1 MAGRGWERAEAMGR
15 EWWWLW
21 EKEDEPNIIDAVD
34 DGFKLRYHAILP
46 KMMALG
52 KHSHFGDVRR
62 LF

>member
-1 MAGRGWERAEAMGR
+1 VVGNELGRWAVNGGGSGR
-15 EWWWLW
+15 R
-21 EKEDEPNIIDAVD
+21 KMNPTSTVDAVD